1 MNKNQNQFE
10 VMTKTPVRKLVISL
24 SIPTILSMMVSTIYN
39 MVDTYFVSTLGN
51 SASGAVGIVFGFMTI
66 AQAFG
71 FMMGQ
76 GGGSLMSRRLGAREG
91 KLADETASTA
101 FFASLTA
108 GLLLGVFGLIFIDP
122 MIMMLGSTDTILP
135 YARTYLYY
143 ILAACPMVV
152 SSFTLNN
159 LLRYEGKARLGMI
172 GLLAGGVLNIGGD
185 AIFMFG
191 MHMGIAGAGL
201 STAISQ
207 TISFALLLG
216 MFLTGR
222 TQTKLTISNINLS
235 LLGDISV
242 TGLPALL
249 RQGLNSVSTIIMNQ
263 QAAFY
268 AGDAGVAALSIVAR
282 VSFFLFA
289 IALGIG
295 QGFQPVCAFN
305 YGARKY
311 SRVRQGYRVTV
322 VLGTAVLF
330 VLTII
335 SMFFS
340 GEIVSWFR
348 NDPTV
353 IEIGTRALRL
363 LCIAQLLM
371 PLCMVTEMLMQGT
384 GNKKEAIA
392 LSALRGG
399 LILIPLMLILPY
411 FRGIYGVEE
420 AQPLAFLLSIPPAVC
435 LAIRFFRNLPTEE
448 E

>member
-1 MNKNQNQFE
+1 MNNSQYE
-10 VMTKTPVRKLVISL
+10 VMTGTPVRRLIISL

-76 GGGSLMSRRLGAREG
+76 GGGSLMSRRLGAKEA
-91 KLADETASTA
+91 KLADQTASTA

-122 MIMMLGSTDTILP
+122 LIMMLGSTVTILP
-135 YARTYLYY
+135 FARTYLYF

-172 GLLAGGVLNIGGD
+172 GLLAGGILNIAGD
-185 AIFMFG
+185 AVFMFG
-191 MHMGIAGAGL
+191 FHMGIAGAGL

-207 TISFALLLG
+207 TISFGLLLG

-222 TQTKLTISNINLS
+222 TQTKLSVRNISFQNH
-235 LLGDISV
+235 LLWDIMS

-263 QAAFY
+263 QAAMF

-282 VSFFLFA
+282 VCFFLFA

-311 SRVRQGYRVTV
+311 DRVRQAYRITMTLSMI
-322 VLGTAVLF
+322 VLVM
-330 VLTII
+330 LTIAAMI
-335 SMFFS
+335 LS
-340 GEIVSWFR
+340 GDIVSWFR

-363 LCIAQLLM
+363 LCVAQVFL
-371 PLCMVTEMLMQGT
+371 PLCMVTEMLLQGT
-384 GNKKEAIA
+384 GFKGEAIF

-399 LILIPLMLILPY
+399 LLLIPLLLILPK

-420 AQPLAFLLSIPPAVC
+420 AQPLAFVLSILPAVC
-435 LAIRFFRNLPTEE
+435 LAIRFFRNLSSE
-448 E
+448 